1 MSGGHRIEGK
11 ATFAMRLR
19 QAREELGLSQK
30 ALGIKAGI
38 DEFVASA
45 RINQYERGKHVPDM
59 LTARRLAHELSIPV
73 SFLYEPDEDL
83 AELVRRAYK
92 LPRQR
97 LKELLGI
104 IDGLPESL
112 GRGEAEP
119 GEKPG

>member
-1 MSGGHRIEGK
+1 MEEK
-11 ATFAMRLR
+11 ATFALRLR
-19 QAREELGLSQK
+19 QAREGRGLSQK
-30 ALGIKAGI
+30 ALGIRAGI

-45 RINQYERGKHVPDM
+45 RVNQYERGKHIPDV
-59 LTARRLAHELSIPV
+59 LTAQRLAHELAIPV

-112 GRGEAEP
+112 P
-119 GEKPG
+119 CGEKPG